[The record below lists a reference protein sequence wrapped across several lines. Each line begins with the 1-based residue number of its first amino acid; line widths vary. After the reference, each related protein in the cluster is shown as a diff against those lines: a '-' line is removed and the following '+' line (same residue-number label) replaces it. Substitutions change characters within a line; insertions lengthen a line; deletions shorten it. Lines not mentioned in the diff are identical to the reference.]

1 MARHL
6 SLRQGGPSHG
16 AHTAST
22 AARAARAVSRIRRGR
37 TSADEHRR
45 PGSGNQA
52 AAIRRQQSGTRRTVI
67 QWPEIASRGGARC
80 GPAGREPPCGVPA
93 PAGPARVIN
102 PESATVLRSF
112 FEDRLRT
119 TGRMV
124 DRAVARG
131 ELPDGTDA
139 AEVLA
144 ALGAPFYYRIL
155 IARRPVDQALAESAA
170 TAVWAAARAGAY
182 TRARPADD

>member
-1 MARHL
+1 MVIRRRR
-6 SLRQGGPSHG
+6 SGVSSQVPGGRLPSG
-16 AHTAST
+16 RKSPRG
-22 AARAARAVSRIRRGR
+22 AARGAIP
-37 TSADEHRR
+37 
-45 PGSGNQA
+45 PGENLP
-52 AAIRRQQSGTRRTVI
+52 R
-67 QWPEIASRGGARC
+67 
-80 GPAGREPPCGVPA
+80 GVPA

-182 TRARPADD
+182 TRARPAAD